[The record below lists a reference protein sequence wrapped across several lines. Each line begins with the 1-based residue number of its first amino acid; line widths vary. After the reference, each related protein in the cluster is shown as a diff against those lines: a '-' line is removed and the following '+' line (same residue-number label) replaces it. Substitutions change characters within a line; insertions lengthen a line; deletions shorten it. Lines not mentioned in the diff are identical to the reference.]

1 MTSATATIHL
11 YDILVEQGVEKD
23 RAQRAVDAFIT
34 RAEAERELATTADIH
49 RLELKIAKSETNVI
63 RWVIGAQVAMA
74 ALLIGAR
81 LAG

>member
-23 RAQRAVDAFIT
+23 RAQR
-34 RAEAERELATTADIH
+34 EAERELATTADIH